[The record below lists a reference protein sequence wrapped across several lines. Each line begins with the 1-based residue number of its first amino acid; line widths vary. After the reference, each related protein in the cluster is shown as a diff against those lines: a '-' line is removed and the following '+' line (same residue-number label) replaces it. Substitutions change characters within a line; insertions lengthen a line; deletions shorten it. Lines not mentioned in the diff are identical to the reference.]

1 MTQKRPTAR
10 RPATPVRRST
20 ASAKPARGRAAPR
33 RTVPKGATATR
44 AGSTRGRPIPRRSPS
59 AARPRPTRRRIG
71 GMLVGLLFVLSIFAA
86 QLVRIQGFD
95 SAAVSAQAIQGRT
108 ATQAIPAVRGT
119 IYDGRGT
126 VLAQSV
132 ERRVV
137 AADQTAVPEYEKT
150 IDGRLR
156 TVGVAGAAKDLAPLL
171 RIDEV
176 TLRRALTGDSRY
188 RILSKNV
195 SPLTWRKIRA
205 LGIPGIS
212 STRES
217 ERKYP
222 QGTTAASL
230 VGFVIDGGKPGGGVE
245 LWKDADLKGEAG
257 TETYEI
263 GQDGDRLPTGIH
275 EVVDG
280 RRGSD
285 LRLTIDNDIQWYAQN
300 ALAKKVRETDA
311 LSGTVVVQRARTG
324 EILALASYPTFDPNH
339 VGSSSGRLDNLAF
352 TDTFE
357 PGSTAKVMLAAAAV
371 EEGVVTP
378 STPMIIPPTLP
389 RSDTSFRD
397 SHPHGTLH
405 LTFAGALAQSS
416 NMGMILAGEKMSA
429 KTLDDYYRRF
439 GLGSPSGTGFPGE
452 TAGILTPVDEMN
464 GTQRYT
470 VMFGQG
476 LSVTAVQAAGVFQT
490 IANDGVRLP
499 PTLVSASRAPGGEW
513 VQAPRPT
520 GVRVVS
526 TKAARETNRMLEGVV
541 SAEGTAPEARVPG
554 YRVAGKTGTADRYD
568 QASGGYAGKTASF
581 IGFAPAED
589 PQLVVS
595 VIIQRP
601 VKGYYGGLVA
611 GPVFRDV
618 MTAAL
623 HREQIAPTPGTRSPR
638 IRTVLPSAPS
648 PNDPKVLRDRGNPDR
663 G

>member
-150 IDGRLR
+150 VNDRLR

-222 QGTTAASL
+222 QGTTAAS
-230 VGFVIDGGKPGGGVE
+230 
-245 LWKDADLKGEAG
+245 
-257 TETYEI
+257 
-263 GQDGDRLPTGIH
+263 
-275 EVVDG
+275 
-280 RRGSD
+280 S
-285 LRLTIDNDIQWYAQN
+285 
-300 ALAKKVRETDA
+300 
-311 LSGTVVVQRARTG
+311 S
-324 EILALASYPTFDPNH
+324 
-339 VGSSSGRLDNLAF
+339 GSSS
-352 TDTFE
+352 
-357 PGSTAKVMLAAAAV
+357 TA
-371 EEGVVTP
+371 
-378 STPMIIPPTLP
+378 
-389 RSDTSFRD
+389 
-397 SHPHGTLH
+397 
-405 LTFAGALAQSS
+405 
-416 NMGMILAGEKMSA
+416 
-429 KTLDDYYRRF
+429 
-439 GLGSPSGTGFPGE
+439 
-452 TAGILTPVDEMN
+452 
-464 GTQRYT
+464 
-470 VMFGQG
+470 
-476 LSVTAVQAAGVFQT
+476 
-490 IANDGVRLP
+490 
-499 PTLVSASRAPGGEW
+499 ASRAAASSCGRTPTSRGRP
-513 VQAPRPT
+513 APRRTRSARTAT
-520 GVRVVS
+520 GCPPAS
-526 TKAARETNRMLEGVV
+526 TR
-541 SAEGTAPEARVPG
+541 S
-554 YRVAGKTGTADRYD
+554 
-568 QASGGYAGKTASF
+568 S
-581 IGFAPAED
+581 
-589 PQLVVS
+589 
-595 VIIQRP
+595 
-601 VKGYYGGLVA
+601 
-611 GPVFRDV
+611 
-618 MTAAL
+618 TAA
-623 HREQIAPTPGTRSPR
+623 AGATCG
-638 IRTVLPSAPS
+638 
-648 PNDPKVLRDRGNPDR
+648 
-663 G
+663 